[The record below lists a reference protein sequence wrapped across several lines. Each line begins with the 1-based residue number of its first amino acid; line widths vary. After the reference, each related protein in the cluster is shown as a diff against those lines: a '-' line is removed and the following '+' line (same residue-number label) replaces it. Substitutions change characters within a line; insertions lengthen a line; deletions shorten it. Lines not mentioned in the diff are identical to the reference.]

1 MANKIGKIDF
11 NKERLYEAL
20 RMNGINSIRDLC
32 DTNDSLCYGGEFV
45 SRKTIERAC
54 QTGIVSIRTLNILS
68 RALDCTPEF
77 FTAQDVVI
85 KEYVDQCI
93 VYLTDGREC
102 TVKGL
107 NLYWSEEKDSNNR
120 YVYRF
125 YAEEDDGT
133 GAAEYKAAEFCAAC
147 IMGIVRM
154 EI

>member
-1 MANKIGKIDF
+1 MTNKIGKIDF

-20 RMNGINSIRDLC
+20 RTNGINSIRDLC

-54 QTGIVSIRTLNILS
+54 QTGIVSVRTLNILS

-77 FTAQDVVI
+77 FTAPDVVV
-85 KEYVDQCI
+85 KEEVNKCI

-102 TVKGL
+102 TVKGKY
-107 NLYWSEEKDSNNR
+107 LYWTSDEDINNR

-125 YAEEDDGT
+125 YAEEPDGT
-133 GAAEYKAAEFCAAC
+133 GAVEYKVAEFSAAC
-147 IMGIVRM
+147 VMGIVRV
-154 EI
+154 EV